1 MVCVR
6 PAYYFLPAALAAA
19 LIFVSRMPSI
29 GPEDLLNASIA
40 LSAPLLIAIAAGSGP
55 APPHYRF
62 ATSSL
67 GAAAFRRLLPTAERL
82 VGRAMAFRESEDVAA
97 RLTLYLVGG
106 GLTAACVSA
115 AALLSGA
122 PIAALAAAPAL
133 LPAMELLVLNS
144 RAGAR
149 REWTESELPFFTT
162 LAVALI
168 SAGMSFYYVMRR
180 ASELPHLFRQL
191 RREALLVVRNV
202 EVVGM
207 GVLEAMDAAARDH
220 PSPLYRSLIYTVTGV
235 TRTGGSV
242 RAAVI
247 DRGRE
252 AMASMRMR
260 WEAFAGK
267 MRSLGEISVIVFMLL
282 PLSLSVAGIAFASVA
297 YQGLLVMNLLVLPV
311 LGLMFTV
318 IVLGSVPK
326 VYDLYQPPKPLIPI
340 ALAAAAGAGAAAYLG
355 ATLAGAKALPISFAA
370 AAAAGSLAVWAAMRG
385 QIEEVRS
392 ANAQVPMLLREIVE
406 ARKSGLEFHEA
417 IREAALSGRYAGAFG
432 RALKRVAARLMMFS
446 ASEASSDLRSWS
458 ARMAFHMVHEIE
470 ASGGGSPVL
479 LEGTIE
485 TLSAYEMNRRNGAAA
500 ARLHVALAFM
510 FPLIALVATSMIL
523 AIAGQLTSFAQA
535 QQQISF
541 ATPAELERVVE
552 MAWLSVAEASVMLMI
567 AISRAMDLHF
577 YNLWRVAAVSAALI
591 ATVLVQP
598 AVMHQLASFL
608 MPSASVG
615 G

>member
-1 MVCVR
+1 VVR
-6 PAYYFLPAALAAA
+6 VNTAYYFLPAILAVA
-19 LIFVSRMPSI
+19 LIVATRVPSV

-40 LSAPLLIAIAAGSGP
+40 LSAPLLIALAAGSGP

-62 ATSSL
+62 ASSSL
-67 GAAAFRRLLPTAERL
+67 GGAVFRRLLPTVERL

-106 GLTAACVSA
+106 LLTAACVSA

-122 PIAALAAAPAL
+122 PLAAVAAAPAL
-133 LPAMELLVLNS
+133 LPIVEVLS
-144 RAGAR
+144 LSSKASSR

-168 SAGMSFYYVMRR
+168 SAGMSFYYVLRR
-180 ASELPHLFRQL
+180 AGELPHLFRQL
-191 RREALLVVRNV
+191 RRESLLVLRNV

-220 PSPLYRSLIYTVTGV
+220 PSQLYRGLIYTVTGV

-252 AMASMRMR
+252 AMAAMRMR
-260 WEAFAGK
+260 WEAFATR

-282 PLSLSVAGIAFASVA
+282 PLSLSVAGIAFAGVA
-297 YQGLLVMNLLVLPV
+297 YQGLIAMNLLVLPV

-326 VYDLYQPPKPLIPI
+326 VYDLYQPPKTLLPM
-340 ALAAAAGAGAAAYLG
+340 ALAAAAGTGLAAYL
-355 ATLAGAKALPISFAA
+355 AASSAGAKALPIAFAA
-370 AAAAGSLAVWAAMRG
+370 AAAAGSMVVWLIMRG

-417 IREAALSGRYAGAFG
+417 IREAALSGRYTGAFG
-432 RALKRVAARLMMFS
+432 RALKRVAARLTMFS
-446 ASEASSDLRSWS
+446 ASEASADLRSWA

-500 ARLHVALAFM
+500 ARLHVFMAYM
-510 FPLIALVATSMIL
+510 FPAIALVATSMIL
-523 AIAGQLTSFAQA
+523 SIAGQLTSFAQA

-541 ATPAELERVVE
+541 ATPEELERVVE
-552 MAWLSVAEASVMLMI
+552 MAWLSVAESSVMLMV

-591 ATVLVQP
+591 AMVLIQP
-598 AVMHQLASFL
+598 VVMHQLGSFL
-608 MPSASVG
+608 MPSTSVG
-615 G
+615 